1 MGDFFYHIYQFIRAK
16 KIIGIIAFSITVTGL
31 IWFASQIS
39 FEEDITKLIPTNDK
53 NSDAQRVLQTVNF
66 ADKIIVN
73 IKRDDKIPVDALTD
87 YASQFIDSLNK
98 TSTPYFTKIQ
108 GKVEDEAVL
117 NTLNFVY
124 NNLPLFLNEDDYKL
138 ISNKLHKDS
147 IIKITNN
154 NYKTLISPSGFVTKE
169 TILKDPLGLSVIA
182 LKKLQQLT
190 FGDSF
195 SLHNGF
201 LLSQDKK
208 HILLFITPTHKSSE
222 TAENAVFA
230 EQLYQIQ
237 DQLNSK
243 FINQV
248 SGEYF
253 GGALIAV
260 ANAKQIK
267 SDIQLTVSIA
277 MSILLIILIVFYR
290 KITLPLI
297 LFIPTIFGGLL
308 AVALLYL
315 IRIKISAIS
324 LGIGSVLLGV
334 TLDYSLH
341 VLTHI
346 RNNNN
351 IKVLYQEITKPIL
364 MSSLTTALAFLCLL
378 FLNSQ
383 ALQDL
388 GIFAAISVIGSS
400 FFALIFIPQ
409 VYKSKPLLIHKK
421 TFIDKIA
428 GIELHKKKWLIGSLI
443 LLFCISFFTYNKVGF
458 NNDLSKLNYEPP
470 EIMAAQ
476 KRLDALTNIAS
487 KSVYLASYSENE
499 QEAIQANDSVFLKLS
514 QLKTSNDIID
524 FSSIGAI
531 IQSKKEQRK
540 HLDIWDKYWTK
551 ERIDTLQNNLIESGK
566 TLGFKPT
573 TFHAFYEHLKSPFN
587 PLTVTDFKKLDV
599 INIEDYIST
608 KENFTTVTSLVK
620 VTDEQSETLISMFEK
635 TPQTLIIDR
644 KQMNETFLG
653 SLKNDFNRLV
663 GYSLIVVLLILL
675 LFYRS
680 LSLML
685 VTAVPIA
692 LTWLLTIG
700 IMGFVGIEFNIFN
713 IIISTFIFGLGIDYS
728 IFITNGLL
736 KGYQTGEQI
745 IFTNKTSIILS
756 VITTILG
763 VGVLIFAKHP
773 ALYTISLVSII
784 GIISAM
790 LMAFTIQPLL
800 FKLFIGSKTKRP
812 ISLRLLIHS
821 CLSFGYYGI
830 GGFILSM
837 LSLILIPIIPLSK
850 KLKMKWFHKTI
861 SGFMKSVLY
870 SNPFVSK
877 KIINLNNETF
887 KKQCIIIA
895 NHTSFLD
902 ILAIGMLHPKII
914 FLVNDWVYK
923 SPVFGKAVQLAGFYP
938 VSSGIENGLDH
949 LQKKVEQGYSLMA
962 FPEGTRSNTNKIRR
976 FHKGAFYLAQQLNID
991 IVPVLIH
998 GNSEVLPKGSFI
1010 IKDGSITLKILDR
1023 ISVNDTSFGTTYKER
1038 TKQISNYFK
1047 SEFNALRQE
1056 IESDTYFHPIVLEDF
1071 RYKGHELYKKVKLD
1085 LKNQASVYKN
1095 ITDYVAKNETIIH
1108 VSKDYGQLDFLL
1120 SLDSSDRKIITYIE
1134 DDLVSEIVG
1143 NSYISNTHYKITI
1156 TKTLEELSNFSGNTL
1171 ILNSSRP
1178 IENVLDLFLSDSI
1191 LNVILLHESQ
1201 NYYSQI
1207 FKTKSF
1213 KVVTTNK
1220 RFTILKRKNKE

>member
-1 MGDFFYHIYQFIRAK
+1 MGDFFYHIYQFIRSR
-16 KIIGIIAFSITVTGL
+16 KIFGIVILLTIVSGL
-31 IWFASQIS
+31 AILASQIT
-39 FEEDITKLIPTNDK
+39 FEEDITKLIPTNK
-53 NSDAQRVLQTVNF
+53 NNSDAQRVLQTVNF

-73 IKRDDKIPVDALTD
+73 IKRDQNSSVNELTD
-87 YASQFIDSLNK
+87 YASRFIDSLNK
-98 TSTPYFTKIQ
+98 NSKSYFSRIQ
-108 GKVEDEAVL
+108 GKIQEDDIQ

-124 NNLPLFLNEDDYKL
+124 NNLPLFLDENDYKE
-138 ISNKLHKDS
+138 ISYQLPKDS
-147 IIKITNN
+147 VTKITKN

-169 TILKDPLGLSVIA
+169 IILKDPLGLSIIA

-190 FGDSF
+190 FGDEF
-195 SLHNGF
+195 ILQNGF
-201 LLSQDKK
+201 LLSKDKK

-230 EQLYQIQ
+230 KQLYQLR
-237 DQLNSK
+237 DQLNSEYK
-243 FINQV
+243 NTV
-248 SGEYF
+248 SSEYF

-267 SDIQLTVSIA
+267 GDIQLTVSIA
-277 MSILLIILIVFYR
+277 MCILLVILIVFYK

-297 LFIPTIFGGLL
+297 LFIPTVFGGLL
-308 AVALLYL
+308 AVAILFI
-315 IRIKISAIS
+315 IRTKISAIS

-346 RNNNN
+346 RNNNDT
-351 IKVLYQEITKPIL
+351 KGLYHEISEPIL

-388 GIFAAISVIGSS
+388 GVFAAVSVIGSS
-400 FFALIFIPQ
+400 IFALIFIPQ
-409 VYKSKPLLIHKK
+409 VYKSKKIDIQKR
-421 TFIDKIA
+421 TFIDSIA
-428 GIELHKKKWLIGSLI
+428 NIDMHKNRWLIGSLI

-470 EIMAAQ
+470 EIIAAQ

-499 QEAIQANDSVFLKLS
+499 QQALQANDSVFIKLS
-514 QLKTSNDIID
+514 KLKASNNIID

-531 IQSKKEQRK
+531 LQSEKEQSKHIKNWNNFWTEKRK
-540 HLDIWDKYWTK
+540 A
-551 ERIDTLQNNLIESGK
+551 TLKDNLIESGSS
-566 TLGFKPT
+566 LGFKPT
-573 TFHAFYEHLKSPFN
+573 TFQAFYKHLDSKFST
-587 PLTVTDFKKLDV
+587 LSVTDFKSLNAV
-599 INIEDYIST
+599 NIDDYIST
-608 KENFTTVTSLVK
+608 KDNFTTVTSLVK
-620 VTDEQSETLISMFEK
+620 LSDEQSKKLISTFEK
-635 TPQTLIIDR
+635 TPQTLVIDR

-653 SLKNDFNRLV
+653 NLKNDFNRLV

-675 LFYRS
+675 IFYRS
-680 LSLML
+680 FSLML
-685 VTAVPIA
+685 VTSIPIA

-700 IMGFVGIEFNIFN
+700 IMGLIGIEFNIFN

-736 KGYQTGEQI
+736 REYQIGEHI
-745 IFTNKTSIILS
+745 IATNKTSIILS

-773 ALYTISLVSII
+773 ALYTISVVSII
-784 GIISAM
+784 GIISAS

-800 FKLFIGSKTKRP
+800 FKLFIGSQTKRP

-821 CLSFGYYGI
+821 SLSFGYYGI

-837 LSLILIPIIPLSK
+837 LSLILIPIIPISK
-850 KLKMKWFHKTI
+850 KVKMKWFHKTI
-861 SGFMKSVLY
+861 SVFMKSVLY

-877 KIINLNNETF
+877 KILNPNNENF

-938 VSSGIENGLDH
+938 VSSGIENGLEH

-962 FPEGTRSNTNKIRR
+962 FPEGTRSHTNKIRR
-976 FHKGAFYLAQQLNID
+976 FHKGAFYLAEQLNLD

-1010 IKDGSITLKILDR
+1010 IKDGSITLKILNR
-1023 ISVNDTSFGTTYKER
+1023 ITSTDESFGRSYKER
-1038 TKQISNYFK
+1038 TKQISRYFK
-1047 SEFNALRQE
+1047 SEFENLRHE
-1056 IESDTYFHPIVLEDF
+1056 IEDESYFHQVVLEDY
-1071 RYKGHELYKKVKLD
+1071 RYKGNELYKNVKLD
-1085 LKNQASVYKN
+1085 LKKHASVYKYLM
-1095 ITDYVAKNETIIH
+1095 DYVPKNATIIH
-1108 VSKDYGQLDFLL
+1108 ISKDYGQLDFLL
-1120 SLDSSDRKIITYIE
+1120 SLDGPDRKLITYIE
-1134 DDLVSEIVG
+1134 EENFREIVA
-1143 NSYISNTHYKITI
+1143 NSYISNTNYKITVVKSI
-1156 TKTLEELSNFSGNTL
+1156 EELTAFNGNTL
-1171 ILNSSRP
+1171 IINTNSQLQ
-1178 IENVLDLFLSDSI
+1178 NVSDLLVTPTISNI
-1191 LNVILLHESQ
+1191 ILLGES
-1201 NYYSQI
+1201 
-1207 FKTKSF
+1207 KTFYLNKIEAKSF
-1213 KVVTTNK
+1213 KTITENQN
-1220 RFTILKRKNKE
+1220 FIILKKIDQ